1 MTQIFYSLTKQKKSI
16 RLRLDNTIYNIHTY
30 LLNYDDLMKLSNK
43 III

>member
-1 MTQIFYSLTKQKKSI
+1 MTQIFYSFLKKKII